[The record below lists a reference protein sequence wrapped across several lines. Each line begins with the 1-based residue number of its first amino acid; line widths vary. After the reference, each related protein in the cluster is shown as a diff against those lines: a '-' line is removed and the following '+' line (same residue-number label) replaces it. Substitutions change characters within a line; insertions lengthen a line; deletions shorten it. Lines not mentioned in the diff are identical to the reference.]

1 MAETKARLGDLLVQ
15 EGFITDDQLI
25 QALAEQ
31 KKSGKRLGQQLLDM
45 GMVTESQMYSLLT
58 KQKIRFGDLLVE
70 EGYIDEDQLMA
81 ALEQQRQSGRKLGRQ
96 LIEMGAITEDTM
108 TEMLAR
114 KVGVPKVDPND
125 YWVDQ
130 ETAGHLPE
138 GQARRFRAMVLE
150 VREQNYLVAMADPT
164 DLVAFDEINRLL
176 DKPIE
181 VVVAAESALLTLMGM
196 VYRRTEEITH
206 LAEELGEELGS
217 ENDIDLSTLAVDEDT
232 ASGPVVRVLQ
242 SIFDDAIKL
251 GASDIHIEPNEKG
264 LRIRTRKD
272 GVLQEQI
279 LKQKNIHAAMV
290 SLLKLMSN
298 LDITERRLPQD
309 GRFQLRVQKRSI
321 DVRLSTLP
329 LEYGEGIVMRLL
341 DQSGGV
347 TSLDRVGMP
356 PRMLERFRK
365 LIHTPNGI
373 VLVTGPTG
381 SGKSTTLYGAL
392 AELNTPEVKIITVE
406 DPVEY
411 RLDRIN
417 QVQVKEDIGL
427 TFSSVLRTC
436 LRQDPDI
443 VMVGEMRDHET
454 AEIGL
459 RAAVTGH
466 LVFSTLHTNDAVA
479 TINRLVDM
487 GIEPFL
493 LAASLR
499 AVIAQRLLRRVCPRC
514 REPYTPDEQEQA
526 WLASALQPETL
537 KTFQLYR
544 GRGCQSCNNTGYD
557 GRIGVFELLAMEAP
571 MIEALRR
578 NDHTGFARA
587 CAESPNY
594 QPMSH
599 VALEYARQG
608 VTTLSEVFRV
618 LGEAD
623 EIGYID
629 DKPLEADEV
638 ADFAALAED
647 GLVDS
652 DPEPGSEPDEE
663 RVPEPVETSTVT
675 GMAEDSRASAP
686 AEPQATR
693 EATQDLE
700 ATLAPAAG
708 GTDEPVPE
716 PAPRPKRTERDKPEL
731 TLGFIDE

>member
-114 KVGVPKVDPND
+114 KVGIPKVDPND

-138 GQARRFRAMVLE
+138 SQARRFRAMILE
-150 VREQNYLVAMADPT
+150 VREHNYLVAMADPT

-514 REPYTPDEQEQA
+514 REPYTPDEQEQ
-526 WLASALQPETL
+526 
-537 KTFQLYR
+537 
-544 GRGCQSCNNTGYD
+544 
-557 GRIGVFELLAMEAP
+557 
-571 MIEALRR
+571 
-578 NDHTGFARA
+578 
-587 CAESPNY
+587 
-594 QPMSH
+594 
-599 VALEYARQG
+599 
-608 VTTLSEVFRV
+608 
-618 LGEAD
+618 
-623 EIGYID
+623 
-629 DKPLEADEV
+629 
-638 ADFAALAED
+638 
-647 GLVDS
+647 
-652 DPEPGSEPDEE
+652 
-663 RVPEPVETSTVT
+663 
-675 GMAEDSRASAP
+675 
-686 AEPQATR
+686 
-693 EATQDLE
+693 
-700 ATLAPAAG
+700 
-708 GTDEPVPE
+708 
-716 PAPRPKRTERDKPEL
+716 
-731 TLGFIDE
+731 